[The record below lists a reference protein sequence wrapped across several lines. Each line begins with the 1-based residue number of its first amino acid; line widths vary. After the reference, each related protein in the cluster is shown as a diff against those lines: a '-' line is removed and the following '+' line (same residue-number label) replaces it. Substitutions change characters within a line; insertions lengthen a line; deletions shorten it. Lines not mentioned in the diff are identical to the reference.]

1 MASQK
6 TVLVGGATGRL
17 GAVVPALLDRGHNV
31 RALTRETGSPAAEN
45 LRELGAEVVYGDF
58 DRPGSIETAGDG
70 VDAAFFTGT
79 AHRAGPEG
87 EARHGKN
94 FADAV
99 AAAGV
104 PHVVYSSGAGADR
117 ATGLPVFESKFAL
130 EQRIQALGL
139 AATVLAPVY
148 FMENVFNPWNVPLL
162 EAGRLP
168 VAIPPQRPLQQI
180 PIVDVA
186 NFVALVIERPGDFI
200 GRRIELASDEL
211 TGSEAAERLS
221 QVLGRHVEV
230 AQLDPDSL
238 GPGLRALFSWLDR
251 VGHGVDIKG
260 LRARYP
266 EVGWHRF
273 EDWAAGQD
281 WSAIPGAEIREPSGC
296 AA

>member
-6 TVLVGGATGRL
+6 RVLVGGATGRL
-17 GAVVPALLDRGHNV
+17 GAVVPVLLDRGHSV
-31 RALTRETGSPAAEN
+31 RALTRETGSPAADK
-45 LRELGAEVVYGDF
+45 LRDLGAEVVYGDF
-58 DRPGSIETAGDG
+58 DQPESIEIAGRG

-87 EARHGKN
+87 EARRGRN
-94 FADAV
+94 FADAA

-104 PHVVYSSGAGADR
+104 PHVVYSSVAGADQ
-117 ATGLPVFESKFAL
+117 ATGLPVFESKLAV
-130 EQRIQALGL
+130 EQRIQTLGL

-148 FMENVFNPWNVPLL
+148 FMENVFNPWNVPVL

-168 VAIPPQRPLQQI
+168 VALPPQRSLQQI

-186 NFVALVIERPGDFI
+186 NFAALVIERPGDFV

-211 TGSEAAERLS
+211 TGLEGAKRLS
-221 QVLGRHVEV
+221 HVLGRHVEV
-230 AQLDPDSL
+230 AQLEQDSL

-251 VGHGVDIKG
+251 VGHGVDVKG

-266 EVGWHRF
+266 DVGWHRF

-281 WSAIPGAEIREPSGC
+281 WSAIPGAETRQPSGC

>member
-17 GAVVPALLDRGHNV
+17 GAVVPVLLDRGHRV
-31 RALTRETGSPAAEN
+31 RALTRETGSAAAEH

-58 DRPGSIETAGDG
+58 DQPESIETAGHG

-87 EARHGKN
+87 EARHGEN
-94 FADAV
+94 FAEAV

-104 PHVVYSSGAGADR
+104 PHVVYSSGAGAEQ
-117 ATGLPVFESKFAL
+117 ATGLPLFESKFAV
-130 EQRIQALGL
+130 EQRIQTLGL

-162 EAGRLP
+162 EAGKLP
-168 VAIPPQRPLQQI
+168 VALPPKRPLQQI

-186 NFVALVIERPGDFI
+186 NFAALVIERPDDFI
-200 GRRIELASDEL
+200 GRRIELASDAL
-211 TGSEAAERLS
+211 TGSEAARRLS
-221 QVLGRHVEV
+221 HVLGRDVEV
-230 AQLDPDSL
+230 AQLDQDSL

-251 VGHGVDIKG
+251 VGHGVDITR

-266 EVGWHRF
+266 EVGWHSF
-273 EDWAAGQD
+273 EDWAAQQD
-281 WSAIPGAEIREPSGC
+281 WSAIPDAEARESSGC

>member
-1 MASQK
+1 MAPEK

-17 GAVVPALLDRGHNV
+17 GAVVPVLFRRGHSV

-45 LRELGAEVVYGDF
+45 LRDLGAEVVHGDF
-58 DRPGSIETAGDG
+58 DRPESIEAAAGS

-87 EARHGKN
+87 EARHGKA

-104 PHVVYSSGAGADR
+104 PHVVYSSGAGADQ
-117 ATGLPVFESKFAL
+117 ATGLPVFESKFAV
-130 EQRIQALGL
+130 EQRIRTLGL

-148 FMENVFNPWNVPLL
+148 FMENVFNPWNLPLL
-162 EAGRLP
+162 EAGKLP
-168 VAIPPQRPLQQI
+168 VALPPRRRLQQI
-180 PIVDVA
+180 PIVDVVHFA
-186 NFVALVIERPGDFI
+186 ALVIERPDDFI

-211 TGSEAAERLS
+211 SGAEAAERLS
-221 QVLGRHVEV
+221 HVLGRHVEV
-230 AQLDPDSL
+230 AQLDLEAL
-238 GPGLRALFSWLDR
+238 GPGMRALFSWLDR
-251 VGHGVDIKG
+251 VGHDVDIEA

-266 EVGWHRF
+266 EVRWHSF
-273 EDWAAGQD
+273 EDWAAQQD
-281 WSAIPGAEIREPSGC
+281 WSAIPGAEAREPTGC